1 MKLAELLNL
10 ALTLGWQDLKD
21 SYRRSKLGSFWVT
34 LAMILQ
40 IGTIGVVFTII
51 FSSTTRDYL
60 PYLATGIIFWTYVT
74 ATLNEGSLVFI
85 SASQIIKQL
94 PIPLSVYL
102 LRNAWKNILI
112 FFHNIIIWP
121 IVLFLFPTK
130 LGYEALLS
138 IPGFIILTL
147 NLFWMSS
154 LVALIST
161 RYRDI
166 PPILNSLL
174 LMAFYLTPVMWS
186 PDLIPPGLAHN
197 LLGLNP
203 LYHYLQ
209 LVRLPLLG
217 GTPTLENWAISLFS
231 ILIGAIAYFYIFK
244 KFKNRVAYW
253 V

>member
-1 MKLAELLNL
+1 MNLSEQLNL

-34 LAMILQ
+34 LAMVLQ

-51 FSSTTRDYL
+51 FSSTTQDYL
-60 PYLATGIIFWTYVT
+60 PYLATGIIFWTYLT

-85 SASQIIKQL
+85 SSSQIIKQL

-121 IVLFLFPTK
+121 FVLILFPTK
-130 LGYEALLS
+130 LGYDALLA

-147 NLFWMSS
+147 NLFWITS

-217 GTPTLENWAISLFS
+217 GTPTVENWAISLFS
-231 ILIGAIAYFYIFK
+231 IFVGALSYFYIFRK
-244 KFKNRVAYW
+244 YKNRVAYW